1 MRGGRGFADKNMRKS
16 RNRAHVPIPQERNML
31 SAMGLCMRSPFAVL
45 SVAVRLVVMAAALAL
60 AASAPAR
67 AAGATPLVSVDW
79 LAAHRGD
86 PDVVVLDIRSAID
99 GGGTDA
105 FAKAHIP
112 GAVHSDYDK
121 AGWRVTRDG
130 VPFRLPSVAALEKL
144 IGELG
149 IDEDNHVVVV
159 PAGVH
164 ASDFAAAA
172 RVYWTLKVAGLAQ
185 VSILDG
191 GFAAWA
197 AKPAHPVESGPRTPS
212 PKIFTASI
220 DRALVAAT
228 PDVEQAER
236 DHSAALVDA
245 RPATFFLG
253 REKAPQVALYGHI
266 RQAINLDH
274 ASFYDPVTNRLRPAA
289 DLARIAAQVPAGPAI
304 TYCNTG
310 HWSATDWFV
319 LSEILGR
326 KNTRLYDGSM
336 AAWTT
341 DMSRPVESSRTKW
354 DDLKKAL
361 GLGT

>member
-1 MRGGRGFADKNMRKS
+1 
-16 RNRAHVPIPQERNML
+16 
-31 SAMGLCMRSPFAVL
+31 MRSPIAVL
-45 SVAVRLVVMAAALAL
+45 PAAARALAVAAALAFL
-60 AASAPAR
+60 AGGPAR
-67 AAGATPLVSVDW
+67 AADATPLVSVDW

-86 PDVVVLDIRSAID
+86 TDLVVLDIRSAID
-99 GGGTDA
+99 GGGAEA
-105 FAKAHIP
+105 FVKAHIP

-149 IDEDNHVVVV
+149 SDEDDRVVVV

-172 RVYWTLKVAGLAQ
+172 RVYWTLKVAGLAR

-191 GFAAWA
+191 GFAAWIA
-197 AKPAHPVESGPRTPS
+197 NPANPIERGLRPLS

-220 DRALVAAT
+220 DHNLVAAT

-236 DHSAALVDA
+236 EHAAALVDA

-266 RQAINLDH
+266 AHAINLDH
-274 ASFYDPVTNRLRPAA
+274 ASFYDPATNRLRPAA
-289 DLARIAAQVPAGPAI
+289 DLAKIAARVPAGPAI
-304 TYCNTG
+304 AYCNTG
-310 HWSATDWFV
+310 H
-319 LSEILGR
+319 
-326 KNTRLYDGSM
+326 
-336 AAWTT
+336 
-341 DMSRPVESSRTKW
+341 
-354 DDLKKAL
+354 
-361 GLGT
+361 